1 MYMASSNAWSVP
13 IASRGNYGNNTNFLP
28 NEGSYFSVAG
38 FDSVSDCA
46 TACDTD
52 NQCNAFSASL
62 YGGKYLCSLYNQQ
75 VTMSGKP
82 GTTYVKTKSAAKDGL
97 IMGNSIAPTAI
108 DPASGQIMAAG
119 ECGGN
124 RQIDNSGHGGPCGA
138 GKKCCVQYAYDAK
151 ACPIKGSIMTVEQDY
166 TNYTTNY
173 ASGSTWSRAPKVVC
187 GYQNLDS
194 GWLNDNIQNLGQY
207 FDDKNSKLAGLQ
219 WCNNLSVSQLA
230 ETTNETFCKQAAGSS
245 FAQFLTQKLK
255 GSDWFTDPKGFQLLN
270 EACIGDSTTDTDC
283 STLLA
288 SVPAS
293 TTLNSDQVD
302 QINGIITGASSTVKT
317 AGSNLVKTIC
327 DRDPTNPQ
335 CACYNL
341 VKYKIDGC
349 SSNPNFPGCSDP
361 DIQAVVQLL
370 PELATMGASGAAL
383 QTNMNMF
390 SQNLL
395 ASANSCVKAA
405 LSGTNVLLPNKPSG
419 SPVQLNTCVQRIDL
433 SGAEVS
439 GSDISAA
446 CNINAGS
453 SDTPPKANP
462 NDVPQDGP
470 NVGLIAGGIGGTTC
484 IMSSSSS
491 VCLLILAAVLMIH

>member
-1 MYMASSNAWSVP
+1 MLDDCAAACDNNSRCKSFAMSEGACILLSDSNPTEDNGWFNGHSDLVMYTQKSRKDLGPTATAKTMS
-13 IASRGNYGNNTNFLP
+13 ASR
-28 NEGSYFSVAG
+28 
-38 FDSVSDCA
+38 FD
-46 TACDTD
+46 
-52 NQCNAFSASL
+52 
-62 YGGKYLCSLYNQQ
+62 G
-75 VTMSGKP
+75 SGKMYA
-82 GTTYVKTKSAAKDGL
+82 GTEY
-97 IMGNSIAPTAI
+97 NSS
-108 DPASGQIMAAG
+108 DWASGSQFNTHGQHGCHLRLDWSGVPSSDIT
-119 ECGGN
+119 GN
-124 RQIDNSGHGGPCGA
+124 PNGCDHGD
-138 GKKCCVQYAYDAK
+138 CCILNQLGAK
-151 ACPIKGSIMTVEQDY
+151 ACPIPGVVTSAQPIGGSSDTQVKCTYQSLDP
-166 TNYTTNY
+166 NWLNNNK
-173 ASGSTWSRAPKVVC
+173 SDLSTYFD
-187 GYQNLDS
+187 GQNLS
-194 GWLNDNIQNLGQY
+194 IAQLN
-207 FDDKNSKLAGLQ
+207 

-293 TTLNSDQVD
+293 TTLNSYQVD

-383 QTNMNMF
+383 KTNMNMF

-462 NDVPQDGP
+462 KDVPQDGP